1 MEIVKTL
8 VLTTAHVTEET
19 AQWLDSDPDQL
30 VVYNKESG
38 EDQYGWFI
46 PVYMA
51 QEVLEEAIPEELK
64 EIIQFA
70 DAHKCTWI
78 MFDRDADEIDE
89 LPVFER

>member
-51 QEVLEEAIPEELK
+51 QEVL
-64 EIIQFA
+64 
-70 DAHKCTWI
+70 
-78 MFDRDADEIDE
+78 
-89 LPVFER
+89 